1 MTTATST
8 LKLEPATLE
17 DCPAITEL
25 WFSAFTK
32 PEMRRFWPYTPAI
45 RQWWTDANRHDMIKK
60 PFQKYVKVVDT
71 ESVDEQGR
79 PRIVAYAKWDLSM
92 LADRGARWPAWHE
105 EQPGS
110 ELDAFLRG
118 LDQDRIRVMGEQK
131 HYCRILPWVCRAC

>member
-32 PEMRRFWPYTPAI
+32 PEMRHFWPYTPAI

-79 PRIVAYAKWDLSM
+79 PRLVAYAKWDLSM

-105 EQPGS
+105 EQPGN
-110 ELDAFLRG
+110 ELDAFSRG